1 MCSFKRS
8 EWGLCPLKT
17 REWKCVL
24 LKGANVE
31 DDKSEFVLCQG
42 ANGKAEWKRYKQ
54 YTKDDI
60 VAAIEEVKNG
70 KYSRDLDHVGG
81 EIEKLP
87 EALIPLVDCVS
98 VWPGFKRTVKTS
110 LQGFIKYCFFL
121 KLLGI

>member
-1 MCSFKRS
+1 MNGDWGVCSFKRS

-24 LKGANVE
+24 LIGANVE
-31 DDKSEFVLCQG
+31 DDKSEFDLCQG

-70 KYSRDLDHVGG
+70 KYSTRNQL
-81 EIEKLP
+81 
-87 EALIPLVDCVS
+87 
-98 VWPGFKRTVKTS
+98 
-110 LQGFIKYCFFL
+110 
-121 KLLGI
+121 

>member
-1 MCSFKRS
+1 M
-8 EWGLCPLKT
+8 CPLKT

-31 DDKSEFVLCQG
+31 DDKSEFVPCQG

-70 KYSRDLDHVGG
+70 KYSRDHGGG
-81 EIEKLP
+81 EKEKLP

-98 VWPGFKRTVKTS
+98 VWSGLKRTVKTS
-110 LQGFIKYCFFL
+110 LQVHCFIKYCVFP
-121 KLLGI
+121 